1 MVDTFLILMEC
12 RRSRNDMIDHGKHLL
27 TLMNRVNHGKP
38 LLKLLIMIIR
48 FAVEGKTD
56 GFYQVR
62 PSSLSLTFR
71 Q

>member
-12 RRSRNDMIDHGKHLL
+12 RRSRNDMIDHGKPLL

-48 FAVEGKTD
+48 VLLLK
-56 GFYQVR
+56 VR
-62 PSSLSLTFR
+62 LMVFIR
-71 Q
+71 